1 MTTTTYV
8 ATALLA
14 AALAVATAAPAGR
27 VGVGGTRTPR
37 PKTPRDGPDYGPLDA
52 ASDLELFAA
61 CLEAGLSP
69 RMAVVAVAEASPT
82 WSEAAALIGVGV
94 PMSNAWQA
102 LVAHKH
108 LEELVRL
115 AKLSGDSG
123 TAMASGCHRL
133 VAQLRADAAA
143 QATAQAERA
152 GVFIAAPLAVCFLP
166 AFLVLGLVP
175 VIISLGQQLL

>member
-1 MTTTTYV
+1 MTPTTYV

-27 VGVGGTRTPR
+27 LGVGGTRTPR

-94 PMSNAWQA
+94 PMSSAWQA
-102 LVAHKH
+102 LAAQKN

-143 QATAQAERA
+143 QATAKAERA

>member
-1 MTTTTYV
+1 MMTSYLAAV
-8 ATALLA
+8 LLA
-14 AALAVATAAPAGR
+14 AALAVATTSPAGR
-27 VGVGGTRTPR
+27 VGLGTTGTPR

-69 RMAVVAVAEASPT
+69 RTSVVAVAEASSP
-82 WSEAAALIGVGV
+82 WKEAAALVGVGV
-94 PMSNAWQA
+94 PMKSVWQA
-102 LVAHKH
+102 LSSQPH
-108 LEELVRL
+108 LVELVRL
-115 AKLSGDSG
+115 AQLSGESG
-123 TAMASGCHRL
+123 TAMATGCHRL
-133 VAQLRADAAA
+133 VAQLRAEASA

-152 GVFIAAPLAVCFLP
+152 GIFIAAPLAACFLP